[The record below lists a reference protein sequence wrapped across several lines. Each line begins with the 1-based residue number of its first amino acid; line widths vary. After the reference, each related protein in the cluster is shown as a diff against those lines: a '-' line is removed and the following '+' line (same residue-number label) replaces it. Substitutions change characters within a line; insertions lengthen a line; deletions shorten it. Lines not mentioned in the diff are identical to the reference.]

1 MEENPEQVKQHRF
14 YLSYKI
20 DGEVHTGWFQGVHI
34 RFAKDQLLFK
44 YPEATDIMDWT
55 YERAEDLRGYL
66 QKQNTTRLD
75 LMMKMREDIS
85 WSQSDLQF
93 I

>member
-1 MEENPEQVKQHRF
+1 MEDNSEQIKQHRF
-14 YLSYKI
+14 FLTYKI

-55 YERAEDLRGYL
+55 YERDEDLQGYL
-66 QKQNTTRLD
+66 KKQNSKRLD
-75 LMMKMREDIS
+75 LIMKMRSE
-85 WSQSDLQF
+85 L
-93 I
+93 